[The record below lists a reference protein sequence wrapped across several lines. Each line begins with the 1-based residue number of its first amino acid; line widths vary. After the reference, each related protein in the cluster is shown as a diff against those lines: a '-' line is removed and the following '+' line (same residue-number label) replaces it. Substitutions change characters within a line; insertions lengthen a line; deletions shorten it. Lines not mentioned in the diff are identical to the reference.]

1 MSHQPE
7 IEIPDTPP
15 ELLTERGVALYL
27 DVSERT
33 VDRLVQ
39 SGMLPAYRVGG
50 HRRFRLWEVEDY
62 VERHPGRPAM
72 RQPVRCTRTG
82 LWLARFQTPDGRVRQ
97 AGRFACNQASQ
108 VRSAASQVRRAGPER
123 WRSRE
128 SVGAVWSRGWLR
140 ERVARW
146 PSTGARSTRAACAA
160 RSSTRE
166 WMTETSSRRGR

>member
-39 SGMLPAYRVGG
+39 SGMLPDYRVGG

-108 VRSAASQVRRAGPER
+108 VRSAANQVRRASPEG

-128 SVGAVWSRGWLR
+128 SLGRGVAQAWLSEGRWVAAHRRSIDTSGLRGALIHALVDDRD
-140 ERVARW
+140 
-146 PSTGARSTRAACAA
+146 
-160 RSSTRE
+160 
-166 WMTETSSRRGR
+166 